1 MTKRSSGEKIFDIF
15 NIIFMVLV
23 ILITVYPFYYV
34 ICASLSETSQL
45 LTHRG
50 LLFKPLNTT
59 IGAYKLTFSYPMV
72 RSGYR
77 NTLFV
82 LAFGV
87 PINMILTIICAY
99 VMAAKDV
106 LYKNFILAFIM
117 FTMFFNGGLI
127 PNFLNIRSLGLY
139 NSLWALILPGA
150 ISVYNSIIVK
160 TAIEGIPDSL
170 SEAAYIDGANDITI
184 LFRIIVP
191 LIVPTLAVIT
201 LYYSVG
207 HWNAWFNAVIY
218 LKDNSKLPIQ
228 AIVRAILIENDSS
241 MTTKAV
247 TDDGRLDRFA
257 ETIKYALI
265 VVGTIPILVAYPFL
279 QRYFVEGVMI
289 GAVKG

>member
-1 MTKRSSGEKIFDIF
+1 MTKRSSGEKVFDIF
-15 NIIFMVLV
+15 NVIFMILV

-34 ICASLSETSQL
+34 ICASLSETAQL

-59 IGAYKLTFSYPMV
+59 IGAYQLTFSYPMV

-77 NTLFV
+77 NTLFILV
-82 LAFGV
+82 FGV
-87 PINMILTIICAY
+87 PINMLLTIICAY

-170 SEAAYIDGANDITI
+170 SEAAYIDGANEITI

-207 HWNAWFNAVIY
+207 HWNAWFNALIY
-218 LKDNSKLPIQ
+218 LKDNTKLPIQ
-228 AIVRAILIENDSS
+228 AIIRAILIENDRS